1 MRINVS
7 NALVLSP
14 HTDDMELGAGG
25 TVRKLVESG
34 AHVKSLVFS
43 DCKKSVDT
51 SKYSEDKLRKECEAA
66 AKHLGIEDLTI
77 LEIPVREF
85 PKYRQEILERIY
97 NIRSNFEPE
106 LVLTT
111 WIHDLHQDHRTVAR
125 ETVRAF
131 MKSPSSVWSYQVPGA
146 CPGFDP
152 QLFVLLDEA
161 EVEEKIKMLNKYP
174 SQVERRI
181 YFANQKI
188 KGFLEYFGAFA
199 RAKYAEGFVQNR
211 GIIRGFNGE

>member
-1 MRINVS
+1 
-7 NALVLSP
+7 
-14 HTDDMELGAGG
+14 MELGAGG
-25 TVRKLVESG
+25 TVRKLVDSG
-34 AHVKSLVFS
+34 AYVKSLVFS

-51 SKYSEDKLRKECEAA
+51 SKYAEDSLRRECELAA
-66 AKHLGIEDLTI
+66 EHLGIQDHTV

-85 PKYRQEILERIY
+85 PKHRQEILERIY
-97 NIRSNFEPE
+97 SVRRDFEPD

-152 QLFVLLDEA
+152 QLFVLLSEEEA
-161 EVEEKIKMLNKYP
+161 EKKVNLLHKYK

-181 YFANQKI
+181 YFRRTKI
-188 KGFLEYFGAFA
+188 KGFLQYFGAFV
-199 RAKYAEGFVQNR
+199 RSEYAEGFVQNR
-211 GIIRGFNGE
+211 GIITGF